1 MSDEKYSLVEYDK
14 TKEYHL
20 YESYKKPDGNC
31 YLKDSPPLCGDKAV
45 TPDVNSNLFAC
56 LDEKKTRTKCA
67 ELANE
72 GKDICGRCVGSLY
85 ATQD

>member
-1 MSDEKYSLVEYDK
+1 MSNEKYSLVKYDE

-20 YESYKKPDGNC
+20 YESYRKSDGQC
-31 YLKDSPPLCGDKAV
+31 YLKEKTPLCGDEDV
-45 TPDVNSNLFAC
+45 TPDGDTGLFTC
-56 LDEKKTRTKCA
+56 LDEKTTRTKCA

-85 ATQD
+85 ATQA